1 LLENPLQEFLI
12 DIHYTYPLLLGSPI
26 KLAGYPRPSIS
37 AASIPNEAW
46 ANTGLKIK
54 FYLSEFFKIKQILY
68 PMQKFRISR
77 LPTGTKLIHM
87 EIY

>member
-1 LLENPLQEFLI
+1 MSSCAIFLYLWEFLI
-12 DIHYTYPLLLGSPI
+12 DIHYRYPLLLGSPI

-54 FYLSEFFKIKQILY
+54 FYHSQIFFN
-68 PMQKFRISR
+68 
-77 LPTGTKLIHM
+77 
-87 EIY
+87 